1 MIFFFIHQKTTFIWI
16 IEYLKVIL
24 ISFKK
29 KYLQFIQKSYR
40 GFIKKKRKKKH
51 ISNLSYKEKFKFI
64 KNIITYYKR
73 KKEDFNELKRDI
85 PFY

>member
-16 IEYLKVIL
+16 REYLKVIL

-40 GFIKKKRKKKH
+40 GFINKKKKKH
-51 ISNLSYKEKFKFI
+51 ISILSYKEKFKFI

-73 KKEDFNELKRDI
+73 KKEDFNELKREI
-85 PFY
+85 PLY